1 MARRSHTRKHKR
13 ASRKQQRGGKR
24 RMSRK
29 ASSWAKAVKRVYDEM
44 KRDDSNVSLKDAM
57 MRASQL
63 KRQGKL

>member
-1 MARRSHTRKHKR
+1 MARRSRTQKQKR
-13 ASRKQQRGGKR
+13 SSRKQQRGGR

-44 KRDDSNVSLKDAM
+44 KRENSNVSLKDAM

-63 KRQGKL
+63 RKQGKL